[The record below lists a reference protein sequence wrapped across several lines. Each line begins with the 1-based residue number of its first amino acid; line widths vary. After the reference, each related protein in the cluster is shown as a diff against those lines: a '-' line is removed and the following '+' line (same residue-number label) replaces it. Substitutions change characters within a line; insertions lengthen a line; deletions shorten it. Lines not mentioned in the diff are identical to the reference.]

1 MKEYVMNRQLRF
13 SFKDLAFPIIATL
26 VLSVFLSLVYF
37 NREEINRLY
46 QGFFGKLPEV
56 RQVVEEK
63 IAQEIRKQVNTAPGI
78 RAKEESPQSFLTVD
92 GVISITNRHRLEN
105 NLPLLATNI
114 LLNQSALN
122 KARDMLDKQYFA
134 HDSPEGKS
142 VGDLAG
148 DVGYE
153 FIAIGENL
161 AMGNFL
167 DDEALVQGW
176 MDSPGHRANILNNR
190 YRELGVAV
198 VRGVYQGRSTWMAV
212 QHFGFPLSACPQP
225 DNELEENLEENKT
238 RLDALQQE
246 IERKREDLEQT
257 QPKHGPQYNQK
268 VDEYNTLVNQYN
280 ALVAETKGLIEE
292 FNNQVEAFNQCAS

>member
-1 MKEYVMNRQLRF
+1 MKEYVMKIWL
-13 SFKDLAFPIIATL
+13 IAVI
-26 VLSVFLSLVYF
+26 VLSFILSVLYF
-37 NREEINRLY
+37 NKEEISRLY
-46 QGFFGKLPEV
+46 RNIFNTLPQV
-56 RQVVEEK
+56 RQAVEEK
-63 IAQEIRKQVNTAPGI
+63 LTREIRKQVNTAPGL
-78 RAKEESPQSFLTVD
+78 RAKEESPQSFLTVE

-105 NLPLLATNI
+105 NLPLLVTNI

-225 DNELEENLEENKT
+225 NSSLEQKIEENKT

-257 QPKHGPQYNQK
+257 QPKHDLQYNQK
-268 VDEYNTLVNQYN
+268 VDEYNALVNQYN

-292 FNNQVEAFNQCAS
+292 FNNKVKAFNQCAS